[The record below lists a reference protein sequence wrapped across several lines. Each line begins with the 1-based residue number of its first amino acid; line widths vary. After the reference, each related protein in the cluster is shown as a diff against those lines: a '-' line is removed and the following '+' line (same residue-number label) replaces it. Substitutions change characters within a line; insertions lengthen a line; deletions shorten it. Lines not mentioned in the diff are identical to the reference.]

1 MSLFSLSHVNCGGP
15 QGRTDDGERLIA
27 QIDTME
33 KYLKSGRKL
42 LRGETVGTSLCYL
55 FKWKWNR

>member
-15 QGRTDDGERLIA
+15 QGSTDDGERFIA

-33 KYLKSGRKL
+33 VPEIRQKALTG
-42 LRGETVGTSLCYL
+42 
-55 FKWKWNR
+55 